1 MGARILSLGFTN
13 IWYVA
18 PNTGKDKSQISH
30 TCSPKSIP
38 LQAAQGFMGAVSG
51 NKANYQWTWQED
63 SVVPRQQGDIGYSRV
78 TSVTAGWQWLA
89 HWDINMDRKLKPCP
103 LGKSPTVSGPW
114 DKGTHDC
121 ADGGC
126 PNLPQMSKQN
136 IIHFHNFFWEA
147 GLQVACPL
155 SLLCPWLSSSCW
167 VLKPPSAG
175 LHATALPRMTVWQGS
190 QILWRGQIGC

>member
-1 MGARILSLGFTN
+1 MGGIILSLGFTN

-18 PNTGKDKSQISH
+18 PNTGKDKSQLVTRAAQRVSH
-30 TCSPKSIP
+30 CRLRKASWDCIWQQSKLSMDMAGRLCSP
-38 LQAAQGFMGAVSG
+38 
-51 NKANYQWTWQED
+51 D
-63 SVVPRQQGDIGYSRV
+63 SRV

-89 HWDINMDRKLKPCP
+89 HWDNNMDRKLKPSP
-103 LGKSPTVSGPW
+103 LGKSPTVPGPW

-136 IIHFHNFFWEA
+136 IIHFHNFFWEV

-167 VLKPPSAG
+167 VLKTPSAG
-175 LHATALPRMTVWQGS
+175 LHATVLPRTTVWQGS
-190 QILWRGQIGC
+190 QILWLGQIGC